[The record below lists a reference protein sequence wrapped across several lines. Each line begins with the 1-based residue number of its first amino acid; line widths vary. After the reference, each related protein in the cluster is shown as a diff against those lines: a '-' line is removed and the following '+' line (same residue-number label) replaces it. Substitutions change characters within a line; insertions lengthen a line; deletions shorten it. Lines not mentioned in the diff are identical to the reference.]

1 MHGGAPGGRP
11 RRSRAPSVVDVA
23 REAGVSI
30 GTVSRVLNNSDHPVS
45 PATRERVLAAIR
57 ALDFRPNALARGL
70 SGGRTQV
77 LGVVVHDITDDYFN
91 EVVRGIDEVAQPAG
105 YLVLVLSS
113 YRDAD
118 KEFEYV
124 RRMRSQ
130 HADGIIFVGGGL
142 RVPGHAERVRQQLEE
157 IEAEGGAVV
166 MLAPN
171 DLPWPS
177 LVPDTDAGIARIVEH
192 LVGLGHRRFA
202 MLTGPEHLKTS
213 IDRAAAFHAAFA
225 RHGIELDPRAV
236 VSGGFDRLCAARA
249 LRDLVAQRVPFTAVV
264 CLNDQMAVGCLQAAR
279 TLGLR
284 VPKDISVT
292 GIDDLPVTELLD
304 PPLTTVRV
312 PMRELGRR
320 GMELL
325 LTRLNDPGRA
335 RGGTLPC
342 ELVVRGSTGRA
353 PRAVVSAKGLR

>member
-1 MHGGAPGGRP
+1 
-11 RRSRAPSVVDVA
+11 
-23 REAGVSI
+23 VSI
-30 GTVSRVLNNSDHPVS
+30 GTVSRVLNNSDHPVH

-57 ALDFRPNALARGL
+57 ALDFEPNALARGL
-70 SGGRTQV
+70 SGRRTQI

-91 EVVRGIDEVAQPAG
+91 EIVRGIDEVARPAG

-113 YRDAD
+113 YRDPELELD
-118 KEFEYV
+118 YV

-142 RVPGHAERVRQQLEE
+142 QVPGHVDRLRRQVEA

-177 LVPDTDAGIARIVEH
+177 IVPDTDAGIAELVEH
-192 LVGLGHRRFA
+192 LVGLGHRSFA
-202 MLTGPEHLKTS
+202 MLTGPDHLKTS
-213 IDRAAAFHAAFA
+213 VERAAAFRSALA
-225 RHGIELDPRAV
+225 RHGIALDPRAV
-236 VSGGFDRLCAARA
+236 VSGGFERLQAAEA
-249 LRDLVAQRVPFTAVV
+249 LERLVEQGVRFTAVV

-279 TLGLR
+279 RLGLR
-284 VPKDISVT
+284 VPRDLSVT

-320 GMELL
+320 GMELVL
-325 LTRLNDPGRA
+325 SRLEERPFEA
-335 RGGTLPC
+335 PTALAC
-342 ELVVRGSTGRA
+342 ELVVRGSTGRVG
-353 PRAVVSAKGLR
+353 RGSRKGER